1 MAAADK
7 HTVAAGFESKEA
19 LQRILKAAKSP
30 AAGLTAMPDV
40 AKTAALPAGARGR
53 LRQPRGDDRPGESA
67 GSKFLP
73 PTIPWTDLPA
83 FPATPPVGLAVK
95 VVGHQ
100 VQATLVVPPGDPHR
114 DRQVS
119 DRHPPV
125 RRRQGVRGQR
135 PRIAAVQGRLPSP
148 GERADFLRHRTA
160 CPLRKGSK

>member
-40 AKTAALPAGARGR
+40 AKTAALLPAGEHAVAYVSPEGMIDLVNR
-53 LRQPRGDDRPGESA
+53 LVP
-67 GSKFLP
+67 KFLP

-100 VQATLVVPPGDPHR
+100 VQATLVVPPEVSHR
-114 DRQVS
+114 NRQVS
-119 DRHPPV
+119 DRHPP
-125 RRRQGVRGQR
+125 
-135 PRIAAVQGRLPSP
+135 AA
-148 GERADFLRHRTA
+148 AD
-160 CPLRKGSK
+160 KE